1 MSEQL
6 TARFR
11 TALGKEVEVWR
22 REGLVSDNTADAILQ
37 RYPVLSKKS
46 TFITILTILGAVLIG
61 LGTLL
66 FVGANWSA
74 IPHLFKLFLI
84 LAATVVSYA
93 TGWHLSYAAAP
104 GAPADAL
111 PMHPK
116 LGGALLLLGSI
127 FYGAG
132 IWLVAQMLNLDM
144 SLETGLVLWG
154 LGAGAMTLVTRQT
167 AVASLTALIS
177 LVWLVANEGH
187 RWSLFFGSSVHGSGA
202 DWFGF
207 ASAIGSMLVLSHIVR
222 SRTALIITLV
232 GGALW
237 TGFACSQHL
246 YAVGIYGAILL
257 IAHLWYRE
265 RNPLFANAFFYA
277 GAVITPLTYFS
288 MTFDHYDVASRI
300 SSFNFLDL
308 IVLGG
313 TTSAVAAL
321 VALKTKVAKGE
332 LLLGLLA
339 AVGCVFLQFV
349 GNDFF
354 SSVFSN
360 LAFAALLV
368 GMIAVGMRTNRPG
381 LVNTA
386 MVFVVLDIVARYFDF
401 FFSML
406 DRSLFFVMGGVVLM
420 VAGAIVEKNRRRMF
434 HKSAHAS

>member
-22 REGLVSDNTADAILQ
+22 REGLVSDKTADAILQ

-74 IPHLFKLFLI
+74 IPHLFKLLLI
-84 LAATVVSYA
+84 LAATIVSYA
-93 TGWHLSYAAAP
+93 TGWHLSYAAAT

-111 PMHPK
+111 PTHPK

-187 RWSLFFGSSVHGSGA
+187 HWSLFSSSSARNGA
-202 DWFGF
+202 DWIGFGL
-207 ASAIGSMLVLSHIVR
+207 SVGSMLVLSHIVR

-246 YAVGIYGAILL
+246 YAIGIYGAILL
-257 IAHLWYRE
+257 IAHLWYRT

-277 GAVITPLTYFS
+277 GAVITPLTYFL
-288 MTFDHYDVASRI
+288 MTFDHYNAASRI
-300 SSFNFLDL
+300 SSLNNLDL
-308 IVLGG
+308 LTLGG
-313 TTSAVAAL
+313 TTFAVAAL
-321 VALKTKVAKGE
+321 VAFKTKVAKEE

-339 AVGCVFLQFV
+339 AVGCAFLQFV

-354 SSVFSN
+354 SSVLSN

-434 HKSAHAS
+434 NRTAHAS